1 MTTITF
7 QIGNKPITTTYK
19 TIRNDME
26 KILNE
31 MIGMNDKDVEEF
43 YQREM
48 NIMKEIGT
56 KIKETEKGYEYLIKQ
71 VELIEDAHYNII
83 TKCYD
88 DNYQLNE
95 QGKRSIESIK
105 KCYSDIISTMIMYCI
120 HIDYIIENL

>member
-1 MTTITF
+1 MTIITF

-31 MIGMNDKDVEEF
+31 MIGINDKDVEEF

-88 DNYQLNE
+88 DKYQLNE

-105 KCYSDIISTMIMYCI
+105 KCYSDIISTMIIYCI